1 MTAPSNDRQR
11 PLRIRHWR
19 SGKTLLRFAT
29 MNARSLRNKINDL
42 RDFVKAKHPK
52 IVSVT
57 ESWGKD
63 WMSDGSLSLE
73 GYIMYRSDRKG
84 STGETRGGGTI
95 LYVRSDVEQRS
106 CKALNTGD
114 FESSAWCWIIEKGG
128 KKILVGS
135 VYRSPNCSQENNELL
150 LQKMQDM
157 HDIAGDN
164 RIFLLGDF
172 NLPNIDWVGKRPKV
186 GAKRFEYLFLE
197 ATNDCF
203 LHQHVTENTRYCG
216 LQASL
221 LDLVFTKEER
231 DVINIEILA
240 PLGQSDHG
248 IICGDL
254 VTKWMPRKVHRP
266 RRMYHKGDFK
276 KVNDELRRIDWESLF
291 VGKSADGCWRIFRA
305 KVEELINLYVPLE
318 APRDFNQPWMNR
330 SLLRLWKKKY
340 YAWKRYTDSKSY
352 QKYEEYKKEAKK
364 FKNLSRKV
372 KRLHV
377 KKLAR
382 GVTHKNKKAFFRYVN
397 SKLTVR
403 PEITE
408 IKNASG
414 ALVDKDKDIADAF
427 NKYFSSVHTP
437 PSDELMPEMEDNF
450 VDEISNINV
459 TRGEVQTILSKI
471 NVNKSC
477 GPDNIHPLV
486 LQKTAEASSNP
497 LTLIFNRSLSTGEL
511 PDDWRT
517 ANVTPIHKK
526 GDKTDP
532 SNYRPV
538 SLTSQVCKVL
548 ETIVRRHLVAHLD
561 RNNILSDKQ
570 HGFREGRSCLTN
582 LLELVEVWTEILD
595 QEDGIDVAYLDFR
608 KAFDLVSHRHLL
620 FKMKK
625 YGITSNVLNW
635 VEAFLSN
642 RTQRVVIRGSASEP
656 ERVTSGVP
664 QGSVLGP
671 TLFLIFIN
679 DLPLE
684 VISHVSLFADDSK
697 IFTRIVSE
705 KNEAKWPGF
714 RGDVNLQRDLNR
726 VRDWARKWKMDFNVG
741 KCKIMHL
748 GKENPKNKYYMG
760 GAELMVTSE
769 EKDLGVVFD
778 EALEFEKHIRGIVN
792 KANRMLGLIR
802 IGFNCLDEVSFKS
815 LYLVLV
821 RPLLEYCVQVWSP
834 YKQRYI
840 DIIERVQ
847 ERATKLV
854 PSVKNLPYEDRLKKL
869 GLTTLVERRYRGDM
883 IETYK
888 ILTGKE
894 KLDPARFFKMSEER
908 GDPQL
913 ARGLKLSREREDPYS
928 CQRRK
933 NTFSLRVVK
942 PWNKLGREEVN
953 AVKTGG
959 FKSRF
964 DRNEIDRRSRREGR
978 DGRVYN
984 NIYITGGVTG

>member
-1 MTAPSNDRQR
+1 
-11 PLRIRHWR
+11 
-19 SGKTLLRFAT
+19 

-42 RDFVKAKHPK
+42 REFVKLKNPK

-57 ESWGKD
+57 ESWGKE
-63 WMSDGSLSLE
+63 WMCDGSLSLE
-73 GYIMYRSDRKG
+73 GYTMYRNDRKG
-84 STGETRGGGTI
+84 ADVDTRGGGTI

-106 CKALNTGD
+106 CKPLNQGD

-135 VYRSPNCSQENNELL
+135 VYRSPNCSNRNNELL
-150 LQKMQDM
+150 LQKMQLM
-157 HDIAGDN
+157 NDIAGDN
-164 RIFLLGDF
+164 RVCLLGDF
-172 NLPNIDWVGKRPKV
+172 NLPNIDWAEKRLKP
-186 GAKRFEYLFLE
+186 GANSFEALFLE

-203 LHQHVTENTRYCG
+203 LQQHVTENTRYSG

-231 DVINIEILA
+231 DVVNIEILA

-254 VTKWMPRKVHRP
+254 VTKWMPRKAQRP

-276 KVNDELRRIDWESLF
+276 KVNDELNKIDWGTLF
-291 VGKSADGCWRIFRA
+291 EGKSADGCWRIFKA
-305 KVEELINLYVPLE
+305 KVEELINIYVPLE

-330 SLLRLWKKKY
+330 SLLRTWKKKY
-340 YAWKRYTDSKSY
+340 YAWKRYTDTRSY

-364 FKNLSRKV
+364 FKNLARKV

-408 IKNASG
+408 IRNAIG
-414 ALVDKDKDIADAF
+414 TLVDGDRDIADAF
-427 NKYFSSVHTP
+427 NKYFSSVHAP
-437 PSDELMPEMEDNF
+437 PSEDNMPEMQANF
-450 VDEISNINV
+450 VDELRNITV
-459 TRGEVQTILSKI
+459 TRDEVVCLLERI

-486 LQKTAEASSNP
+486 LQKTAKAASHP
-497 LTLIFNRSLSTGEL
+497 LTLIFNRSLETGEV

-538 SLTSQVCKVL
+538 SLTSQVCKVM
-548 ETIVRRHLVAHLD
+548 ESIVRRHLMTHLV

-582 LLELVEVWTEILD
+582 LLELVEKWIDILE
-595 QEDGIDVAYLDFR
+595 QGDGIDVAYLDFR

-620 FKMKK
+620 YKMRK
-625 YGITSNVLNW
+625 YGITDNVLNW
-635 VEAFLSN
+635 VKAFLSN

-656 ERVTSGVP
+656 EKVTSGVP

-671 TLFLIFIN
+671 VLFLIFIN

-705 KNEAKWPGF
+705 ENVDRFPGF
-714 RGDVNLQRDLNR
+714 RGDENLQADLNR
-726 VRDWARKWKMDFNVG
+726 VRDWARKWKMEFNVG

-748 GKENPKNKYYMG
+748 GKDNPKNRYYMG
-760 GAELMVTSE
+760 GAELAVTSE

-778 EALEFEKHIRGIVN
+778 ETLEFEKHIRGIVN
-792 KANRMLGLIR
+792 KANRMLGLIK
-802 IGFNCLDEVSFKS
+802 IGFNCLDIVSFKN
-815 LYLVLV
+815 LYPVLV

-834 YKQRYI
+834 YKQKYI

-854 PSVKNLPYEDRLKKL
+854 PSVRNLPYEERLKKL

-894 KLDPARFFKMSEER
+894 KIDPSRYFDVVNER
-908 GDPQL
+908 GDPEL
-913 ARGLKLSREREDPYS
+913 ARGLKLSRDRVKVIDSP
-928 CQRRK
+928 RRRNK
-933 NTFSLRVVK
+933 FSLRVTE

-953 AVKTGG
+953 AAKTGG

-964 DRNEIDRRSRREGR
+964 DKNETNRRSRREGR

-984 NIYITGGVTG
+984 HLYHRLL